1 MIIQLIAAFA
11 GSIGFA
17 ILFNMKGKQILF
29 AGIGGALTWLIY
41 LIFHNILEDYFVSYL
56 IAAVFVAIYA
66 EVMARVN
73 RAPSTIFLTATAI
86 PLIPGGSLY
95 YTMYGLVIKDG
106 EMFITN
112 GQDAIIIALA
122 IALGFVFV
130 AVVTKYVN
138 KLVFSV
144 DKKGCMR

>member
-144 DKKGCMR
+144 DKKKSI

>member
-1 MIIQLIAAFA
+1 MIIQLVAAFI

-95 YTMYGLVIKDG
+95 YTMYGLVVKDG
-106 EMFITN
+106 EMFISN
-112 GQDAIIIALA
+112 GQDAVIIALA

-130 AVVTKYVN
+130 AVVTKYLN
-138 KLVFSV
+138 KLVF
-144 DKKGCMR
+144 

>member
-1 MIIQLIAAFA
+1 MIIQLVAAFI

-95 YTMYGLVIKDG
+95 YTMYGLVVKDG
-106 EMFITN
+106 EMFISN
-112 GQDAIIIALA
+112 GQDAVIIALA

-130 AVVTKYVN
+130 AVVTKYLN

-144 DKKGCMR
+144 DKKKSI

>member
-144 DKKGCMR
+144 DKKKGV